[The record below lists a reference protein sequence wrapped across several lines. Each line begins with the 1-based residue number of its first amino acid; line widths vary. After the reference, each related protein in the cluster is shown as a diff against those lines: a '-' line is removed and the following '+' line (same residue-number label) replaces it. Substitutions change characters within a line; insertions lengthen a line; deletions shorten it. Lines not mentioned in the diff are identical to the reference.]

1 MAPVSKCDQQ
11 GFGVRRALRCCGT
24 TLIMEAKSKG
34 MFGDAWLFR
43 DCRGAVTTKTGVIKK
58 SKKAYGDRITGH
70 SPRRSGAM
78 FYVRQGLPIQ
88 ELAFL
93 ERWNS
98 SVVLQYAEE
107 ALQEKAVQLP
117 QCAPWTPMT
126 LAPLTPAPVTPAI
139 QAVANPG
146 TPAPTPPES
155 QDQSFASV
163 FNKPGDLWV
172 VTKGRGWKNRPK
184 HWITKATW
192 SLPIK
197 AWSTACG
204 WHFASQ
210 SADFYFLTGRQVDEP
225 KCNKCSKLW

>member
-1 MAPVSKCDQQ
+1 MTHGYS
-11 GFGVRRALRCCGT
+11 GT
-24 TLIMEAKSKG
+24 AEAQSPP
-34 MFGDAWLFR
+34 
-43 DCRGAVTTKTGVIKK
+43 KTGVIKK

-107 ALQEKAVQLP
+107 ALQEKAVELP

-210 SADFYFLTGRQVDEP
+210 SADFYFFDRTTGGRAEVQQMLKTLVGATKSVRPKKRQV
-225 KCNKCSKLW
+225 LWQFKNEKFE